1 MDFASFCR
9 DYGISTAPQ
18 GHRHHRNGWVNVA
31 CPFCVGHAGY
41 HLGYNARQGGNHFVC
56 YRCHGHRAIE
66 VISTLAHVPVSEAR
80 DIIEQ
85 YGGMKSYGPI
95 YKKSKWVLG
104 KNISFPPNTTE
115 VDERGLAYL
124 ESRGFDAEKIVKQYG
139 LMQTGPVGMYKFRIV
154 IPIYFNDYMVSFTC
168 RSYLP
173 SVSVRYLTCPNA
185 KELIPNKDIL
195 YNLDNARNRNTV
207 VVVEGCTDVW
217 RLGAG
222 AVATFGTGVTES
234 QLHILEKFK
243 KVILLQDNDMAGQSS
258 WKQLARKLNARTLVE
273 RVTLANGIGDPSELS
288 DTDAQYFMRSLG
300 L

>member
-1 MDFASFCR
+1 MDFAAFCR

-18 GHRHHRNGWVNVA
+18 GHRHHRSGWVNVA
-31 CPFCVGHAGY
+31 CPFCTGHAGY

-66 VISTLAHVPVSEAR
+66 VISTLAHVPIGEAR

-95 YKKSKWVLG
+95 RREQKWVLG
-104 KNISFPPNTTE
+104 KNIKFPMNTLE
-115 VDERGLAYL
+115 VDKRGMAYL

-154 IPIYFNDYMVSFTC
+154 IPIYFNDFVVSYTC
-168 RSYLP
+168 RAIYP
-173 SVSVRYLTCPNA
+173 TMPVRYLTCPKN

-195 YNLDNARNRNTV
+195 YNLDNARNRNTI

-222 AVATFGTGVTES
+222 AVATFGTGVTMK
-234 QLHILEKFK
+234 QLKILEKFK
-243 KVILLQDNDMAGQSS
+243 HVVLIQDNDMAGKMS
-258 WKQLARKLNARTLVE
+258 WAEVGQKLSVSCK
-273 RVTLANGIGDPSELS
+273 VTKISLQEVGDPSELS
-288 DTDAQYFMRSLG
+288 DTDARHFMRSLG